1 MRCFACGRGVGALT
15 QHLVIDAGVKFRGWG
30 GAASA
35 IVGKSGTR
43 ENTEHDFN
51 FDVIAMQ
58 A

>member
-1 MRCFACGRGVGALT
+1 MT

-35 IVGKSGTR
+35 IVGKAGTR